1 MTTQKPFALEASILV
16 FAGFVAAFQVGKVA
30 IGLGA
35 IRQEF
40 GLTLVQASW
49 LVSVLP
55 LAGALAGV
63 VSGLLCDRLGWD
75 RALMIGL
82 LLLGLG
88 SVLAIVSAHMPLLL
102 LSRTIESAGFLLVAV
117 ACPKRIATIVPIQS
131 RGMWMGI
138 WGTWIPSGVL
148 TAMLIGPVLIQHGGW
163 RWVWFFSLGLVVCA
177 IAIVLRVLRPRA
189 KRAAALLDEPIDW
202 RVVFVSTLSK
212 PCAWLPVVA
221 FFAYSAQWIGIFS
234 LLPSIYV
241 DAGIGL
247 ASAGLLTALGVGLN
261 IVGNLSAGWAMHRGV
276 ARSTLILIGSIAMAI
291 GAWIAFGSGAS
302 FEIRFLGV
310 CLFSMVGGLVPA
322 TIFATVPW
330 LFSKEP
336 NLIAPAG
343 GLMQQGSSLGQLFSP
358 PLIASIA
365 TAAGGWQFT
374 WVFTA
379 ACALV
384 AVLVALRIKMHERF
398 SVSR

>member
-1 MTTQKPFALEASILV
+1 LNAQKPFAVEASVLV

-55 LAGALAGV
+55 LAGAMAGIA
-63 VSGLLCDRLGWD
+63 SGLLCDRLGWD
-75 RALMIGL
+75 RALIIGL
-82 LLLGLG
+82 VLLGVG
-88 SVLAIVSAHMPLLL
+88 SFIALFSAHMPLLL
-102 LSRTIESAGFLLVAV
+102 LSRIIESAGFLLVAV
-117 ACPKRIATIVPIQS
+117 ACPKRIATIVPVQS

-148 TAMLIGPVLIQHGGW
+148 TAMLIGPALIAHGGW
-163 RWVWFFSLGLVVCA
+163 RWIWFFSLALVVCA
-177 IAIVLRVLRPRA
+177 LGIVLRVLKPQTKRPTIRVDDQSNWRA
-189 KRAAALLDEPIDW
+189 I
-202 RVVFVSTLSK
+202 FISTLSK
-212 PCAWLPVVA
+212 PRAWLPVVA

-241 DAGIGL
+241 EAGVGL
-247 ASAGLLTALGVGLN
+247 ATAGLLTALGVGLN
-261 IVGNLSAGWAMHRGV
+261 ILGNLSAGWAMHRGV
-276 ARSTLILIGSIAMAI
+276 ARSTLIVIGSIAMAL

-302 FEIRFLGV
+302 FEIRYLGV

-336 NLIAPAG
+336 HLIAPAG

-365 TAAGGWQFT
+365 SAAGGWQFS
-374 WVFTA
+374 WVFTGA
-379 ACALV
+379 FALV
-384 AVLVALRIKMHERF
+384 AVLIALRIRRYEA
-398 SVSR
+398 S